1 MTFTINDWNRRFL
14 QQARWSKELREYVF
28 SKANLESSAKIL
40 EVGSGTG
47 AFLHQIPN
55 NLIKFGIDID
65 LDRLKYGKKHLQKS
79 NLTCADAY
87 SLPFPGRSFEMTVCH
102 YLLLW
107 LHEPLKV
114 LGEMKR
120 VTKRGGIV
128 AAFAEPDY
136 GFTAGQSPVNAQI
149 HALQKDSL
157 IAQEANPLIGRKLAE
172 LFKKLDLVDLESGR
186 LFTNPSL
193 LMKKEDIDLEMRV
206 IRNDINL
213 LLDPNELKRLLHAWR
228 QETEQNPSSQE
239 VATYFAFGYVK

>member
-1 MTFTINDWNRRFL
+1 MTFTIKDWNRRFS
-14 QQARWSKELREYVF
+14 QQARWSKELCEYVF
-28 SKANLESSAKIL
+28 SKTDLKGSAKVL

-47 AFLHQIPN
+47 GFLHQTPN
-55 NLIKFGIDID
+55 NLTKFGIDIA
-65 LDRLKYGKKHLQKS
+65 LDRLKYGKKHSRKTHLA
-79 NLTCADAY
+79 CADAY
-87 SLPFPGRSFEMTVCH
+87 SLPFPGRFFEMTVCH

-107 LHEPLKV
+107 LHEPLRV
-114 LGEMKR
+114 LREMKR

-136 GFTAGQSPVNAQI
+136 GFTTGQSPVNVQI

-157 IAQEANPLIGRKLAE
+157 IAQGANPLIGRKLAE
-172 LFKKLDLVDLESGR
+172 LFKKLDLADLESGR
-186 LFTNPSL
+186 LFADTKI
-193 LMKKEDIDLEMRV
+193 MIQRKDIDLEMRV

-239 VATYFAFGYVK
+239 VATFFAFGYVK